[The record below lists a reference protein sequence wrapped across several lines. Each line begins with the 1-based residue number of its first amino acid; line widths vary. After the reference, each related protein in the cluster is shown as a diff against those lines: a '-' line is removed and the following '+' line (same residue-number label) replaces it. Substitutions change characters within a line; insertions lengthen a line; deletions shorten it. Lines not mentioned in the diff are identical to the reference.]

1 MIGKVGGGEMN
12 YTQDRDEF
20 GTTQQER
27 EIAKLLG
34 VDKLRQ
40 VDIAKEQG
48 ISRQRVGQLK
58 ESVLSKNLINLNG
71 SGFVITDY
79 GKKVLGM
86 NVEVI
91 NKKTN
96 LDKKFDKIIQDLI
109 MSDEIA
115 TLEEE

>member
-1 MIGKVGGGEMN
+1 LN

-40 VDIAKEQG
+40 IDIAKEQG

-58 ESVLSKNLINLNG
+58 ESVISKKLINLNG
-71 SGFVITDY
+71 SGYVITDY
-79 GKKVLGM
+79 GKQVLGM
-86 NVEVI
+86 NVEELP
-91 NKKTN
+91 TAARTS
-96 LDKKFDKIIQDLI
+96 LDKKFDKIIAELI

>member
-1 MIGKVGGGEMN
+1 MN

-27 EIAKLLG
+27 EVAKLLG

-40 VDIAKEQG
+40 IDIAREQG

-58 ESVLSKNLINLNG
+58 ESVISKKLINLNG
-71 SGFVITDY
+71 SGYVITDY
-79 GKKVLGM
+79 GKQVLGM
-86 NVEVI
+86 NVEELP
-91 NKKTN
+91 TARTA
-96 LDKKFDKIIQDLI
+96 LDKKFDKIIAELI

>member
-1 MIGKVGGGEMN
+1 LN

-40 VDIAKEQG
+40 IDIAKEQG

-58 ESVLSKNLINLNG
+58 ESVISK
-71 SGFVITDY
+71 
-79 GKKVLGM
+79 
-86 NVEVI
+86 
-91 NKKTN
+91 
-96 LDKKFDKIIQDLI
+96 
-109 MSDEIA
+109 
-115 TLEEE
+115 